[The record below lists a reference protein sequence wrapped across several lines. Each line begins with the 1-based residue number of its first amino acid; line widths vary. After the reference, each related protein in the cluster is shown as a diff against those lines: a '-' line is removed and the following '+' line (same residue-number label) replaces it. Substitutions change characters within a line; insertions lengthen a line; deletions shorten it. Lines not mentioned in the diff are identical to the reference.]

1 MISILIPCY
10 NVEKY
15 LSQCL
20 DSVINQTYR
29 DLQIILVDDG
39 SKDNTWSILQEYA
52 AKDSRIEIYHQEN
65 QGVASARN
73 HLLTKIKG
81 DYFLFV
87 DSDDW
92 IEPDMVEFLV
102 KKAQT
107 NNADMVTCGVVKNE
121 NTVSNDFEEKKYTQE
136 QAVKEFLR
144 HVSFNGSLCNKLI
157 NISLLHNEPR
167 FHHGISYG
175 EDALFCWELLKT
187 AKVVVYTDCQLYHYR
202 MNNESI
208 SHSNWSP
215 TQKGTGHIVWDTIAK
230 DCKVSWPQYYDIVR
244 ARYAIE
250 DMWCLYFAMKSNYK
264 YDDYIQMLQ
273 QHVKDEFP
281 LIVQSRLVSSNKI
294 LFAWISIHFYK
305 IGCKFRRFM
314 K

>member
-29 DLQIILVDDG
+29 DLQIVLVDDG

-92 IEPDMVEFLV
+92 IEPDMVEFLA

-144 HVSFNGSLCNKLI
+144 HVSFRGSLCNKLI
-157 NISLLHNEPR
+157 NINLLHNEPR
-167 FHHGISYG
+167 FRHGISYG

-202 MNNESI
+202 MNDESI
-208 SHSNWSP
+208 SHGDFGPKKLSGHEVWS
-215 TQKGTGHIVWDTIAK
+215 QICNDVEKLF
-230 DCKVSWPQYYDIVR
+230 PQYFDISL
-244 ARYAIE
+244 ARFCIE
-250 DMWCLYFAMKSNYK
+250 DTLLLRNAAHTRYK
-264 YDDYIQMLQ
+264 NIHNIKMLQ
-273 QHVKDEFP
+273 HTIKQHWKYLNMVNITSIKMKLYAF
-281 LIVQSRLVSSNKI
+281 LACRSYR
-294 LFAWISIHFYK
+294 FARIF
-305 IGCKFRRFM
+305 
-314 K
+314 